1 MRRNSEPFK
10 LLSGVVSDPGRKF
23 PHNEEVKVGLLSKS
37 GNPAI
42 TPNSFSDS
50 NELRRLIRV

>member
-23 PHNEEVKVGLLSKS
+23 PHNEEVKVDLLSQS

-42 TPNSFSDS
+42 RTVFQTLMTTSTD
-50 NELRRLIRV
+50 